1 MQQVRAEM
9 RQKGTEVRSAGHAA
23 FSSATVSLGP
33 CNSAHYMVVLA
44 RRSLLGGNH
53 APAPTLAPG
62 VWLAYLVSRRTIRFL
77 SKRHY
82 RLYDRHHSYAEKPSP
97 TARAVAILAEGTRVR
112 LYHCSEGWCGV
123 SVQRLAGYALEE
135 FLTTRPAKQL
145 TTAPT
150 QQGRGY
156 INVDGEWVPSP
167 TRTADGQPPPG
178 ASAKC
183 RDGTFSFSRHRQGTC
198 SHHGGVTEWL

>member
-1 MQQVRAEM
+1 M
-9 RQKGTEVRSAGHAA
+9 RRQLLSFFAFASLTWSLAA
-23 FSSATVSLGP
+23 QTVSST
-33 CNSAHYMVVLA
+33 NE
-44 RRSLLGGNH
+44 
-53 APAPTLAPG
+53 TI
-62 VWLAYLVSRRTIRFL
+62 AYTTATIRM
-77 SKRHY
+77 R
-82 RLYDRHHSYAEKPSP
+82 EKPSP

-135 FLTTRPAKQL
+135 FLTTRPVKEI

-178 ASAKC
+178 ASATC

-198 SHHGGVTEWL
+198 SHHGGVAEWL

>member
-1 MQQVRAEM
+1 ML
-9 RQKGTEVRSAGHAA
+9 RQLLLLLAFASLTSSLAA
-23 FSSATVSLGP
+23 QSPSST
-33 CNSAHYMVVLA
+33 ND
-44 RRSLLGGNH
+44 
-53 APAPTLAPG
+53 TI
-62 VWLAYLVSRRTIRFL
+62 AYTTATIRM
-77 SKRHY
+77 R
-82 RLYDRHHSYAEKPSP
+82 EKPSP

-135 FLTTRPAKQL
+135 FLTTRPAKRV
-145 TTAPT
+145 TTAPPT

-156 INVDGEWVPSP
+156 INVDGQWVPSP
-167 TRTADGQPPPG
+167 TRTTDGQPPPG

-198 SHHGGVTEWL
+198 SHHGGVAEWL